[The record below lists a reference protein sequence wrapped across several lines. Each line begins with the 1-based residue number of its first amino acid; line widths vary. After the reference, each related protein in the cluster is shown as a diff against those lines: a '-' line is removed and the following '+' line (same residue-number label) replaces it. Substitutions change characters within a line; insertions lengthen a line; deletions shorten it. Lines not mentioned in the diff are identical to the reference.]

1 MIVIQVLLTTV
12 FKEVTMRVL
21 TVVLPRHLHKK
32 IERIKQ
38 KTGLSKSYIV
48 RQLIIKHLDEA
59 A

>member
-1 MIVIQVLLTTV
+1 MSTKGETL
-12 FKEVTMRVL
+12 MRVL
-21 TVVLPRHLHKK
+21 TVILPRHLHKK

-48 RQLIIKHLDEA
+48 RQLIIKYLDQEA

>member
-1 MIVIQVLLTTV
+1 MI
-12 FKEVTMRVL
+12 KEVTMRVL

-48 RQLIIKHLDEA
+48 PQLIIKYLDQEA